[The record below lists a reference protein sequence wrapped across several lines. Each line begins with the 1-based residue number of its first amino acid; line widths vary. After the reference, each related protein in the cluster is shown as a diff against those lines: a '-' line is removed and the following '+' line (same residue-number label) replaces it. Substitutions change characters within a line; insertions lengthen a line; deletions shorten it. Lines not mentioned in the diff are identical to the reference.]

1 MQLGLKGIKLT
12 NFDIDYGDDNTRT
25 FAKVLFKELST
36 RVNKLDLENN
46 AYDVDNVFLS
56 GANIN
61 ANLYLPANNANPKND
76 ESKDPKT
83 SEQQKALSLLLGKL
97 VLNDVKVAYNNTAIA
112 PTRQGMDFNHL
123 NFQSLMWR

>member
-1 MQLGLKGIKLT
+1 MKGIKLT

-61 ANLYLPANNANPKND
+61 ANLYLPANNANPKMMNLKILKRPN
-76 ESKDPKT
+76 SRKHLVFVG
-83 SEQQKALSLLLGKL
+83 KACS
-97 VLNDVKVAYNNTAIA
+97 
-112 PTRQGMDFNHL
+112 
-123 NFQSLMWR
+123 